1 MKWRSWVRRDVPLE
15 ESEYAGVVIKLIE
28 FFTILGG
35 NELIEGLNVIEM
47 AFSDEEII
55 LKISRLLVN
64 DRHDLCFDSF
74 LYKFQMFYLLS
85 FTLKS
90 IALTRFINQ
99 SEK

>member
-1 MKWRSWVRRDVPLE
+1 MKEVPLK

-47 AFSDEEII
+47 AFPDEEII

-64 DRHDLCFDSF
+64 DRHDLCLCF
-74 LYKFQMFYLLS
+74 L
-85 FTLKS
+85 
-90 IALTRFINQ
+90 
-99 SEK
+99 

>member
-1 MKWRSWVRRDVPLE
+1 MKDVPLK

-64 DRHDLCFDSF
+64 DRHDLCLCF
-74 LYKFQMFYLLS
+74 L
-85 FTLKS
+85 
-90 IALTRFINQ
+90 
-99 SEK
+99 

>member
-1 MKWRSWVRRDVPLE
+1 MKWRSWVIKDVPLK

-64 DRHDLCFDSF
+64 DWHDLCFDSF
-74 LYKFQMFYLLS
+74 YINFKF
-85 FTLKS
+85 
-90 IALTRFINQ
+90 FIF
-99 SEK
+99 